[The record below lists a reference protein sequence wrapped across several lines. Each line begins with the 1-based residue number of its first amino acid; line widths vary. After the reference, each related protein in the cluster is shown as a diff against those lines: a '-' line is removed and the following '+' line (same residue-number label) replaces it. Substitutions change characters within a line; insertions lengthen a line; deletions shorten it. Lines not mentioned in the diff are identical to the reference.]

1 MPMGGSIKRA
11 IRKIMKN
18 LIYLAVL
25 VFLVAC
31 GKPKDKKAELEQL
44 KKERSALESKIAD
57 LEKEIGTKP
66 QQQSVDV
73 AVTELKP
80 VTFNS
85 YVEVQGKVDAQDNV
99 LVSAEAPGV
108 ITAIYVKAG
117 QNVSKGQVLAQL
129 DNKVLLQNVAQ
140 LQTQLELATTLYQRQ
155 KNLWDQKIGTEV
167 QYLNAKTQKEG
178 VERQIAVLRSQLS
191 MYRIKSPIS
200 GTVDQMDLKLG
211 QAVSP
216 GMPGITVVNA
226 TNLRVKAEIAESY
239 GSKVNSG
246 DDVKVIFPDIPDSL
260 NTQVTFASKVIDP
273 SSRSF
278 MVEVKL
284 PPKRSYRP
292 NMLAILKI
300 VDFHSENALTVPINS
315 IQRSESGEYV
325 FIADRGKAKRANIK
339 SGKVSAGQAQ
349 VLSGLKAGDKVIT
362 AGFQDLN
369 DGDLIKI

>member
-1 MPMGGSIKRA
+1 MGGSIKRA
-11 IRKIMKN
+11 NRKIMKN

-25 VFLVAC
+25 VFIVAC
-31 GKPKDKKAELEQL
+31 GKPKDKKAELEKL
-44 KKERSALESKIAD
+44 KKERTSLDGKIAD
-57 LEKEIGTKP
+57 LEKEVGTKP
-66 QQQSVDV
+66 QQQTVDV
-73 AVTELKP
+73 AVTEVKP

-85 YVEVQGKVDAQDNV
+85 YVEVQGKVDAQENV
-99 LVSAEAPGV
+99 QVSAESPGV

-140 LQTQLELATTLYQRQ
+140 VQTQLDLAKNIFQRQ

-167 QYLNAKTQKEG
+167 QYLNAKAQKDGLEK
-178 VERQIAVLRSQLS
+178 QMAVLRSQLS
-191 MYRIKSPIS
+191 TFRLKSPIT
-200 GTVDQMDLKLG
+200 GTVDRMDLKLG
-211 QAVSP
+211 QSVSP

-226 TNLRVKAEIAESY
+226 SNLRVKAELAESY
-239 GSKVNSG
+239 GSMVHSG
-246 DDVKVIFPDIPDSL
+246 DDVKVVFPDIPDSL

-300 VDFHSENALTVPINS
+300 VDFESKNTLTVPINS

-325 FIADRGKAKRANIK
+325 FIAEKGKAKRTTIK
-339 SGKVSAGQAQ
+339 SGKISAGQAQ